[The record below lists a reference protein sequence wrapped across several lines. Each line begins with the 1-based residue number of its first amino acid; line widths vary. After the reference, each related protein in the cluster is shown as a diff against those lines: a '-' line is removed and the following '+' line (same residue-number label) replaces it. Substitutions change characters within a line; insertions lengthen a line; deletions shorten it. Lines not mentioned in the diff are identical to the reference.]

1 MQEAPSYVS
10 PVPYTNVYIHTCTHT
25 NTPTCEHAYTDTH
38 TTQTFLLGLT
48 LPQLPGF
55 PDPQDAREGLEMSR
69 PSFIS
74 SQSMRLKPVFY
85 VNI

>member
-1 MQEAPSYVS
+1 MPT
-10 PVPYTNVYIHTCTHT
+10 YTPAHTQTLPHVNMHT
-25 NTPTCEHAYTDTH
+25 QMH
-38 TTQTFLLGLT
+38 TTGVTQTFLLGLI

-55 PDPQDAREGLEMSR
+55 LDPQDAREGLEMSR

-85 VNI
+85 VNM